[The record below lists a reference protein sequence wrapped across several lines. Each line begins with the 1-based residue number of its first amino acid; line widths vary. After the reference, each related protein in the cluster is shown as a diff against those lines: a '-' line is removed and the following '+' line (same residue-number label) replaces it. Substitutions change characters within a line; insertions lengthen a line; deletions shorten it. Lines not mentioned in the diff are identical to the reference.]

1 LCGVVILS
9 SIDRWA
15 FYQFASLYGSR
26 SVKLKL
32 DIGALKA

>member
-1 LCGVVILS
+1 M
-9 SIDRWA
+9 A

-32 DIGALKA
+32 DSRALKA